1 MHLWSKS
8 KATSSSLIHIDDW
21 VDEFGWPLGYST
33 HEDIAF
39 LTLTIAELL
48 ETGKFGPTYV
58 DAVQD
63 RLDEVGMP
71 IMVHAC

>member
-39 LTLTIAELL
+39 LLSLIH
-48 ETGKFGPTYV
+48 
-58 DAVQD
+58 
-63 RLDEVGMP
+63 
-71 IMVHAC
+71 I